1 MTDQT
6 EATPSQELKFSKKAL
21 ADLPTTGK
29 QYSVR
34 DPKTPGL
41 VLLVTPKGA
50 KAFYSYRWINGKPE
64 RFKLGTFETMTLDE
78 AISLQQSLVKMIA
91 THAKGYGLP
100 DSKTG
105 KMLTAEMCGSLATLT
120 EAGEPAHFGLIITVT
135 K

>member
-1 MTDQT
+1 MLFEQ
-6 EATPSQELKFSKKAL
+6 PIR
-21 ADLPTTGK
+21 
-29 QYSVR
+29 YSS
-34 DPKTPGL
+34 P
-41 VLLVTPKGA
+41 VTV
-50 KAFYSYRWINGKPE
+50 
-64 RFKLGTFETMTLDE
+64 TMTLDE

-120 EAGEPAHFGLIITVT
+120 EAGEPAHFGLIITVI